1 MRSASATIADVSRL
15 ARWPVRSMSRSIPTS
30 SASSVAVELSQA
42 LVPALETLKSSMPRR
57 LATFLASASAIALR
71 HVFPLHTN
79 RRFIALRIPDEV
91 GHAFPQ
97 LRGGNRARPD
107 HPRKASCTIDYRRWL
122 GLFETAAVENAQRT
136 TRDCVAPLRDDLVRR
151 RGGRDSGSV
160 GARRCERIAVR
171 QDQPGER
178 AMGRPPN
185 CHSAFWSTKTVR
197 NPVLPTREYQ
207 R

>member
-1 MRSASATIADVSRL
+1 MRSASATIADVSLL

-42 LVPALETLKSSMPRR
+42 LVPALETLRSSMPRR

-71 HVFPLHTN
+71 HVLPLHTN
-79 RRFIALRIPDEV
+79 SKFIALCISDEI

-107 HPRKASCTIDYRRWL
+107 YPRKASGTIHHCGRL
-122 GLFETAAVENAQRT
+122 GLLETAAVENAQRA
-136 TRDCVAPLRDDLVRR
+136 TRDRVAPLRDDLVGR

-160 GARRCERIAVR
+160 GARRCDRI
-171 QDQPGER
+171 
-178 AMGRPPN
+178 
-185 CHSAFWSTKTVR
+185 
-197 NPVLPTREYQ
+197 
-207 R
+207 